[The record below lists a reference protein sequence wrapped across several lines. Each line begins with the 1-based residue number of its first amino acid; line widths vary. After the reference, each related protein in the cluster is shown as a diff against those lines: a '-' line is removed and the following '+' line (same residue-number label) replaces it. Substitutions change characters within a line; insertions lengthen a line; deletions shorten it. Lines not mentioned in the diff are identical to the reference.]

1 MKCLQKYIK
10 KANARSWEQL
20 NSLLFVKWDYDMKT
34 TSNIPKRTT
43 VFVEKGFSMA
53 KFENLETNLALD

>member
-1 MKCLQKYIK
+1 
-10 KANARSWEQL
+10 
-20 NSLLFVKWDYDMKT
+20 MKT